1 MCQYSSGS
9 ATRYSAIAPV
19 RALLPSGSLSACFF
33 GGVLIGRLGI
43 KSHHVTRPQLCTAET
58 LLGLVCPDLL
68 FRLGEY
74 GKVPAEM
81 ESVRVLKMQILEAI
95 AYPPLSSLRS
105 RFCDAGELRKMQTAS
120 SD

>member
-1 MCQYSSGS
+1 MLFRWSSDRQARWVSKVITSRGLHYVQQRRSWESS
-9 ATRYSAIAPV
+9 A
-19 RALLPSGSLSACFF
+19 
-33 GGVLIGRLGI
+33 
-43 KSHHVTRPQLCTAET
+43 
-58 LLGLVCPDLL
+58 PDLL
-68 FRLGEY
+68 FPLGEY